1 MSVYHCPL
9 CPLVFQDRGEVER
22 HVGDEHRSRS
32 DEDADLRL
40 ELATSG
46 LLDWGRLETLRYQ
59 SGGPAVSLL
68 LATTPAPS
76 MTVLD
81 IARLRQLADRARRR
95 LPAEPTHAAVAPV
108 MAQRVSAAVAAAEGS
123 AMDRGLAV
131 LVSLHQMAVLT
142 LPVEPRDRAV
152 VDGIFA
158 TRDLEYAL
166 RRYPPYR
173 VLVLGHPTRILEGR
187 GRQLTEVDTARL
199 QTAGP
204 SVGFGRRDREAR
216 RIDGLLDRQASAGG
230 DRPLIVVGNR
240 RRLSEFRQRASHA
253 SAIMAEARRPFIR
266 MTAIGDIAQQ
276 ALGAWH
282 RNQQNRAIAELHSAA
297 VDNRIIWGLTAAW
310 EAVNSK
316 ATDRLWVEHDFACPG
331 RVTPGRHGIRM
342 TTDPAEPGV
351 IDDVVDALLNRAGRQ
366 GIRIDLLEKGTLG
379 RAEPIAA
386 RTTAD
391 RREPGGRPLLRDGH
405 DDPVPPDHTRRVD
418 CRAGSAS

>member
-9 CPLVFQDRGEVER
+9 CPLVFQDRREVER
-22 HVGDEHRSRS
+22 HVGDEHRART
-32 DEDADLRL
+32 DEEADLRL
-40 ELATSG
+40 ELAASD

-81 IARLRQLADRARRR
+81 IARLRQLAERARRR
-95 LPAEPTHAAVAPV
+95 LPAEPTHGAVAPV
-108 MAQRVSAAVAAAEGS
+108 MVRRVSAAVAAAEGS
-123 AMDRGLAV
+123 AMDRGLAI
-131 LVSLHQMAVLT
+131 LVSLHHIAVLT
-142 LPVEPRDRAV
+142 LPIEPRDRAV
-152 VDGIFA
+152 VDSSFA

-187 GRQLTEVDTARL
+187 GRQLSEVDTARL

-204 SVGFGRRDREAR
+204 SVGFGRRDRDAR
-216 RIDGLLDRQASAGG
+216 RINGLLDQQASAGG
-230 DRPLIVVGNR
+230 DRPLIVIGNR
-240 RRLSEFRQRASHA
+240 RRLSEFRRHA
-253 SAIMAEARRPFIR
+253 SPAHAIMAEVRRPRTR
-266 MTAIGDIAQQ
+266 MTAIADIAEQ
-276 ALGAWH
+276 ALRTWH
-282 RNQQNRAIAELHSAA
+282 RTQQNNAISELDRAAA
-297 VDNRIIWGLTAAW
+297 DDRIQWGLAAAW

-331 RVTPGRHGIRM
+331 RITPGRHGIQV

-351 IDDVVDALLNRAGRQ
+351 IDDVVDALLNRASQR
-366 GIRIDLLEKGTLG
+366 GIRVDLLEKGDVG

-386 RTTAD
+386 RTRLPTQGLRRTPVLTA
-391 RREPGGRPLLRDGH
+391 PLLQT
-405 DDPVPPDHTRRVD
+405 VPLT
-418 CRAGSAS
+418 S